1 MGAWGEIRN
10 RIPFRLD
17 NINGIWVHLKRLREE
32 VEKTFQDARA
42 FIRQGFDK
50 IDLNG

>member
-1 MGAWGEIRN
+1 MSGSIPRATFLGVRN
-10 RIPFRLD
+10 MT
-17 NINGIWVHLKRLREE
+17 GILVHLRRLREE

-42 FIRQGFDK
+42 FIRPGFDK